1 VHCAIR
7 ERVMFSDVPN
17 ETLERALV
25 TIDDLTYPP
34 QAVLYQ
40 TGEKGDSLFTIRRG
54 VVKLVHYLP
63 NGSQRIVRILKPGD
77 VGGIELTTDK
87 TYHHTAIAMQEAKV
101 CRIPLAVIEFLRM
114 EHPHLCHQLELRL
127 QRSLDDADRFIF
139 DLATGSAEARVA
151 RLLLYM
157 QDVPGCENRC
167 VTVGREDM
175 GAMLGITMETAS
187 RVMADFKRRSIIS
200 ELPAANQCYCDVDM
214 LRILAQDL

>member
-1 VHCAIR
+1 MRCVIR

-17 ETLERALV
+17 EILERVLGN
-25 TIDDLTYPP
+25 IGDLTYSP

-40 TGEKGDSLFTIRRG
+40 AGEKGDSLFTIRQG
-54 VVKLVHYLP
+54 MVKLVHYLP
-63 NGSQRIVRILKPGD
+63 NGAQRIVRILKPGD
-77 VGGIELTTDK
+77 VAGIELTTDK
-87 TYHHTAIAMQEAKV
+87 TYHHTAMAMQEAKV
-101 CRIPLAVIEFLRM
+101 CRIPLAVIEFLRT

-139 DLATGSAEARVA
+139 DLSTGSAEARIA
-151 RLLLYM
+151 RLLLYL
-157 QDVPGCENRC
+157 QDIPGCENHC
-167 VTVGREDM
+167 VTVSREDM

-200 ELPAANQCYCDVDM
+200 ELSANQCHCDADM